1 MFFIGMFAA
10 HRERNSTRPKTS
22 STLDELKALSLAN
35 LKLNKLS
42 RDSTVDGWDDLQVDR
57 IAALQMR
64 LDKLTIELA
73 TLKGRVD
80 AITERTS

>member
-22 STLDELKALSLAN
+22 ITLDKLNALSLAN
-35 LKLNKLS
+35 LKLNKLL
-42 RDSTVDGWDDLQVDR
+42 RDSTGDGWDDLQLDR